1 MKYLAEI
8 KQLIYTTNPIE
19 TLIDTCERSLKPKL
33 NFERLIVFINSYF
46 VNIL

>member
-8 KQLIYTTNPIE
+8 KQLIYATNPIE
-19 TLIDTCERSLKPKL
+19 ALIEACERFLKPKL

-46 VNIL
+46 ANIL

>member
-19 TLIDTCERSLKPKL
+19 ALIEACERFLKPKL
-33 NFERLIVFINSYF
+33 CKRQIVFINSYST
-46 VNIL
+46 L